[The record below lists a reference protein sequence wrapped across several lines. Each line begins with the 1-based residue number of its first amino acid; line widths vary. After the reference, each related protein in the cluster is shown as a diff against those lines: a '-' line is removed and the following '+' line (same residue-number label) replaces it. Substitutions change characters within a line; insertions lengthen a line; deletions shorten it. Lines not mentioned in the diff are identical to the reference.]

1 VTFWTLLAA
10 IVASGTALWIA
21 YRVYPFQKTQDRKLE
36 LQREQ
41 RKVYREFI
49 DEWLKV
55 WTEINSAES
64 AAKID
69 IIEGIRVF
77 GVAMRLADAALVRLT
92 LSASQKVLE
101 CAGKRHRSLY
111 KTHSDLF
118 ETLRE
123 SMGKTLED
131 VPQSQR
137 YALFETQVSLLRDQ
151 DRKNLEELVNLM
163 RSEEF
168 SSIGK
173 IEMLKPALINF
184 DKRDETKQ

>member
-1 VTFWTLLAA
+1 MTFWTLLAA

-21 YRVYPFQKTQDRKLE
+21 YRVYPFQKAQDRKLE

-69 IIEGIRVF
+69 IIEGVKMY

-92 LSASQKVLE
+92 LSASKTVLE
-101 CAGKRHRSLY
+101 CAGKRHSALYATHTSLGEAVREQMK
-111 KTHSDLF
+111 KTS
-118 ETLRE
+118 
-123 SMGKTLED
+123 SVM
-131 VPQSQR
+131 PQSEL
-137 YALFETQVSLLRDQ
+137 YASFVLQISALRDQ
-151 DRKNLEELVNLM
+151 DRTNLENLVNMM

-173 IEMLKPALINF
+173 VEMLRPALINF
-184 DKRDETKQ
+184 DKRDEIKQ